1 MPMADIFNLIVN
13 FDSMDFNIRKSTIEK
28 NKYSQQVNAG
38 ALMHQYCS
46 YIVDRIFEISQELV
60 PVDTGELYESGQVI
74 KDIGDYGVVYTA
86 PHASYVHEIIE
97 YNHNY
102 PSRAKFLEDAALFV
116 YFELVDSGVN
126 NPFTFTVSA
135 VYGSNLILR
144 LNSVSQ
150 EVFTSNMVEILNAKV
165 ENRRQDK
172 SKLVDILTDWGL

>member
-1 MPMADIFNLIVN
+1 MASVFNLIVN
-13 FDSMDFNIRKSTIEK
+13 FDSLDFNVKKNNIIE
-28 NKYSQQVNAG
+28 NKYGVQANAG

-74 KDIGDYGVVYTA
+74 KDIGDYGIVYTA

-144 LNSVSQ
+144 LNSISQ
-150 EVFTSNMVEILNAKV
+150 QVFTNNMIEILSAKV

-172 SKLVDILTDWGL
+172 NKLVDILTDWGL